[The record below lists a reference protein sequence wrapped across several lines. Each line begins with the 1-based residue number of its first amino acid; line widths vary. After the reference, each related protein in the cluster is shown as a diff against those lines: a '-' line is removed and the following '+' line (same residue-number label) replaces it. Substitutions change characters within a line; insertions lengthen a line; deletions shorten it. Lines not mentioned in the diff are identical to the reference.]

1 MTKRQWLLVAGT
13 LVLAG
18 CHGITDTCVTA
29 GSAVQ
34 NHNRDE
40 VGFVEC
46 SDTQVT
52 QPAEKPAPKVGQPA
66 GNQP

>member
-1 MTKRQWLLVAGT
+1 MTKRQWFLVAGT

-18 CHGITDTCVTA
+18 CHGITDLCVTA

-40 VGFVEC
+40 VGFVDCPE
-46 SDTQVT
+46 T
-52 QPAEKPAPKVGQPA
+52 QPAQTPAPKV
-66 GNQP
+66 NNDR